1 MAKSEIGQYFF
12 PQFSRNR
19 RTAEL
24 ISGEHN
30 LLLVSKLTFK
40 FSLYLVQFIVL
51 FTIGLNKQL
60 NHPEVWSPIANN
72 MAILFGSGFFVISFA
87 TIYNSKYWIH
97 HLQFMGD
104 WGEGGDFHV
113 GDPSLNMS
121 APNLDHGRL
130 GTLCSR
136 SSSQHCSGLYVW
148 HTLHFE
154 M

>member
-1 MAKSEIGQYFF
+1 MAKSEIGQCFF
-12 PQFSRNR
+12 SQFSSNR

-30 LLLVSKLTFK
+30 LLVSKLTFK
-40 FSLYLVQFIVL
+40 FSLYLVQFIVI

-104 WGEGGDFHV
+104 LGGGDFHV
-113 GDPSLNMS
+113 DDRCYSSML
-121 APNLDHGRL
+121 A
-130 GTLCSR
+130 
-136 SSSQHCSGLYVW
+136 SSSTLLECRITFSSYFAIHYGLFSKLREGK
-148 HTLHFE
+148 HRR
-154 M
+154 